1 MTQTDVPTLAELE
14 QRGRSG
20 TAADVDYLMEQLDRD
35 EALVICKLV
44 DYALGL
50 IATREGR
57 IRLQHFLF
65 HGSPIQRNYAALYF
79 KRREWTDV
87 LDEAV
92 RCGCIDETQAYS
104 K

>member
-1 MTQTDVPTLAELE
+1 MAEKIMLTLAEAE

-20 TAADVDYLMEQLDRD
+20 SAADVDFLMGNLTSE
-35 EALVICKLV
+35 EELVTCKLV
-44 DYALGL
+44 DYGLGL
-50 IATREGR
+50 VATREGR
-57 IRLQHFLF
+57 VRLHHFLF
-65 HGSPIQRNYAALYF
+65 HGNLIQRNYAALYF

-92 RCGCIDETQAYS
+92 RCGCIDEAQAYS

>member
-1 MTQTDVPTLAELE
+1 MTEKTAITLAELE
-14 QRGRSG
+14 RRARSG
-20 TAADVDYLMEQLDRD
+20 SAVEVDYLMENLDSG
-35 EALVICKLV
+35 EPLVTCKLV

-50 IATREGR
+50 VSSAEGR
-57 IRLQHFLF
+57 ERIRHFLF

-92 RCGCIDETQAYS
+92 RCGCIDEAQAYS